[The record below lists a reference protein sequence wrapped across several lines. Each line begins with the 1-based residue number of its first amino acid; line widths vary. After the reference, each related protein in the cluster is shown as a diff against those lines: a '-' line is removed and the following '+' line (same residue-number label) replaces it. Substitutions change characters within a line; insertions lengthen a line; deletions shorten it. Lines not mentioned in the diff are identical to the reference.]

1 MEISLARPTERW
13 TFLLIVL
20 TVAAAISIPSFR
32 IWLADHWD
40 SSSDPKLWQHAAN
53 LEPGNA
59 LYWEHLGRY
68 REFDFEHSDP
78 KLAIVFLKRA
88 TEINPG
94 YDRLWMELAEA
105 EESAGQFAAAKDN
118 FEDGRD
124 AHPTSAEVHWRFGN
138 YLVRQG
144 DRDWGFT
151 EIERAL
157 SADPTLTA
165 SAINVCWEATHS
177 VPQLLGIAPDNSS
190 EFYAAALD
198 FFLSRSDV
206 SDAAQVWNRIANSGE
221 YFEMQRAIPLVNALI
236 DHGDSEAAVK
246 TWAEA
251 LKVSGWEHDPTS
263 DTSLVFNGGFEHN
276 IANGGL
282 DWREGPIS
290 GATFSIDE
298 NAPHSGKQSLKISFD
313 GSANIAFSNLQ
324 QFVPVKP
331 NQKYDF
337 SAYLKLEGITTDSGI
352 RLELLDSGRMV
363 NFATLPLKGSTPWT
377 EVRAELT
384 TSAQARLLKI
394 VLVRTPSSKLDNKLS
409 GTVWVDDVQLRPVGT
424 SPKELAR

>member
-1 MEISLARPTERW
+1 VANPAKRW
-13 TFLLIVL
+13 TFLLVTL
-20 TVAAAISIPSFR
+20 GVAAAISIPSFN

-40 SSSDPKLWQHAAN
+40 SSGDPQLWQRAAN

-59 LYWEHLGRY
+59 LYWEHLGRF

-78 KLAIVFLKRA
+78 KLAITFLKRS
-88 TEINPG
+88 TEIDPG

-105 EESAGQFAAAKDN
+105 EESAGQFAAAKDD
-118 FEDGRD
+118 FEDARD

-151 EIERAL
+151 EIQKAL
-157 SADPTLTA
+157 NGDPTLIA
-165 SAINVCWEATHS
+165 NAINVCWEASHS
-177 VPQLLGIAPDNSS
+177 VPQLLGIAPDNSGD
-190 EFYAAALD
+190 FYATALD
-198 FFLSRSDV
+198 FFLNRSDV
-206 SDAAQVWNRIANSGE
+206 NDAEQVWSRIANSGE
-221 YFEMQRAIPLVNALI
+221 YFEMQRAIPLVDVLV
-236 DHGDSEAAVK
+236 DHGEADAAAK

-251 LKVSGWEHDPTS
+251 LKVSGWEHDSAS
-263 DTSLVFNGGFEHN
+263 DGSLVFNGGFEHD

-331 NQKYDF
+331 NQKYEF
-337 SAYLKLEGITTDSGI
+337 SAYLKSEGITTDSGI
-352 RLELLDSGRMV
+352 HFALLDPGRMV
-363 NFATLPLKGSTPWT
+363 GSGTQQLLGSASWT
-377 EVRAELT
+377 EVKAEIT
-384 TSAQARLLKI
+384 TSPQGRLLKI
-394 VLVRTPSSKLDNKLS
+394 VLERIPSAKLDNKLS
-409 GTVWVDDVQLRPVGT
+409 GTVWVDDVQLRPIGP
-424 SPKELAR
+424 SPKETTR